1 MLASPKPAEKYGLPS
16 SVARG
21 LKPPRPRPE
30 EPDDALA
37 AVAAVGSVEA
47 AAGAASGGGGIAT
60 AVALRCRGSTNS
72 RGWGG
77 GQIDR
82 FWSDLCNREGSNNH
96 NAEPAALCYFG

>member
-1 MLASPKPAEKYGLPS
+1 MRMLASPKPAEKYGLPS

-72 RGWGG
+72 WGLPGG
-77 GQIDR
+77 GKEGKGRAAWVGWIDFMR
-82 FWSDLCNREGSNNH
+82 VRTG
-96 NAEPAALCYFG
+96 